1 MTEKVDVL
9 VVGAGPAGSMT
20 ARFAAEKGVS
30 VKIIERRGEVGVPVR
45 CGELVPSI
53 EETRGSFPN
62 APDLDDTMD
71 IPLSLVTRRIEGMRF
86 ISPSGRT
93 TEFPF
98 TGCTVDRDR
107 FDQYLASE
115 AVKAGAELVTNC
127 SFQRIEDGV
136 AMTENGKIDA

>member
-1 MTEKVDVL
+1 MTERVDVL

-30 VKIIERRGEVGVPVR
+30 VRIIERRGEVGFPVR
-45 CGELVPSI
+45 CGELVPSL
-53 EETRGSFPN
+53 EETRGTFPD

-71 IPLSLVTRRIEGMRF
+71 IPSSLVTRRIEGMRF
-86 ISPSGRT
+86 TSPNGRI

-107 FDQYLASE
+107 FDQHLMSE

-127 SFQRIEDGV
+127 GFQRIENGV
-136 AMTENGKIDA
+136 AVTEKFFRS